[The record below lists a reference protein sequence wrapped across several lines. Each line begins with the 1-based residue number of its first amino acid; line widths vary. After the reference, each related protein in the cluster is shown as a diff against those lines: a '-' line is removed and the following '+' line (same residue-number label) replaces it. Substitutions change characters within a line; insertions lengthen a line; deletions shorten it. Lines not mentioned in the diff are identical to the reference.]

1 MQHNTLILILMV
13 ILHHEF
19 IISMLVGM
27 MGTSMLLKTLL
38 VTHIPTQTVMTLEV
52 GHTGIKVG
60 VWKLVEDTLMGHTII
75 RLARMIRLA
84 MVTTQTPPLLIL
96 NQTGTGQGV
105 LEEQIMEPLLAKA
118 HLHAPLLQE
127 QREVPVVVG
136 RF

>member
-1 MQHNTLILILMV
+1 MV

-19 IISMLVGM
+19 TINTLVDM
-27 MGTSMLLKTLL
+27 MGTSMLVKTSS
-38 VTHIPTQTVMTLEV
+38 VIHIPTQTVMTLEV

-84 MVTTQTPPLLIL
+84 MGTTQTQALH
-96 NQTGTGQGV
+96 NQTVIGQVV

-127 QREVPVVVG
+127 QREVPVVVEQ
-136 RF
+136 F

>member
-1 MQHNTLILILMV
+1 
-13 ILHHEF
+13 LHHEF
-19 IISMLVGM
+19 TINTLVGM
-27 MGTSMLLKTLL
+27 MGTSMLLKTSS
-38 VTHIPTQTVMTLEV
+38 VTHMTTQTVMTLEV

-84 MVTTQTPPLLIL
+84 MVTTQTQALH
-96 NQTGTGQGV
+96 NQTVIGQVV

-136 RF
+136 QF